1 MKFTNLKIR
10 NFLSIGEAE
19 MSLADLGL
27 VMVAGENQDETSA
40 NSNGSGKSSLADAV
54 SWCLWGK
61 TARGV
66 SGDDV
71 VNAAAGKDTCVSITV
86 DDGGEVYRVDRYRK
100 APKFKNGLF
109 LYKQDDQG
117 GWIDITKGKNSLT
130 QTQVERLL
138 GCSEEVFNAAVYS
151 GQEQMPDIPNMTDR
165 QLKVLVEQA
174 AGVDVLTNA
183 YEIARE
189 RARERSQVRAQ
200 AQITLDRAKQRQTD
214 ATASLK
220 RLSDQSAQ
228 WALDQK
234 AKVDRLKQATID
246 AKTEYELSKEDVDEE
261 AEQKL
266 QGEIDEIEAKIAA
279 VNAERDRERVLEGD
293 VKKAEQVLQV
303 VQRNIE
309 NEKACVRDTRKAIAD
324 AEAHLAHVKTGVGKP
339 CKTCTRPLE
348 EEHLEGAVKLAEKNL
363 AEQQAALENA
373 IEQQAKVEAKVPAAE
388 KLLKGAQSALA
399 KHRAA
404 MTDVTAESQRLGNLR
419 RELQI
424 VERAKQEVER
434 LRTSAISS
442 ANTWKQA
449 AAEKNPFESMIGQAD
464 QELVEMGT
472 AVAEAKAAQKAASEE
487 EEYAQAVVEVFA
499 PSGVRAHRLDEATPY
514 LNERTAHYLG
524 SLADGAIEAFW
535 TTLTEKAN
543 GDLAERFSVTV
554 EKQGSAPSFAALSG
568 GEKRKVR
575 LACALALQDLVAT
588 RAAKNIE
595 LWVGDEIDD
604 ALDDAG
610 LERLMGVL
618 EEKARDRGSVLVISH
633 NDIRDFARKTIT
645 VTKAG
650 GRATVSVA

>member
-1 MKFTNLKIR
+1 MKFTNLKVR

-151 GQEQMPDIPNMTDR
+151 GQEQMPDIPNMTDK

-246 AKTEYELSKEDVDEE
+246 AKTEYELSKGDVDEE
-261 AEQKL
+261 AQQKL

-279 VNAERDRERVLEGD
+279 VNAERDRERVLEDD
-293 VKKAEQVLQV
+293 VRKAEQVLQV

-309 NEKACVRDTRKAIAD
+309 SEKACVRDTRKAIAD

-524 SLADGAIEAFW
+524 SLADGAIEAYW